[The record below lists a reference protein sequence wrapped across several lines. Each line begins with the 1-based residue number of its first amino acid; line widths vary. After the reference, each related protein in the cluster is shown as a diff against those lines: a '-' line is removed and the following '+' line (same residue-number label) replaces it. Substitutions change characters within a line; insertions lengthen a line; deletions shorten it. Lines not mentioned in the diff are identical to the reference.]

1 MKLNGSVGQE
11 DGDDVDDC
19 VSAAFVTQHDQSS
32 IVKVSS
38 SFATISYDAGKLVL
52 AYIQDHWKVILF
64 GQFLSFLLACAGA
77 TQATLHFECS
87 LSAPAFTNGLFYAVL
102 TFNLIPLYL
111 KGKALRASKND
122 SSHSEEEGQ
131 MDDAPQPNW
140 FLGVIPLQ
148 GPYWGFALV
157 GFLDVQ
163 ANYLTVLS
171 YRYTTLSSV
180 SLFDS
185 LAIPAAMLLS
195 RVLLAR
201 RHTKI
206 HFFGVFCCMIGIM
219 YNAFADYES
228 DEAGAGDTQVDV
240 NDEYPHKMRGD
251 MVAII
256 GGILY
261 GASDVFAE
269 LSVRN
274 FGGPTEFLGMLGFF
288 ATIVSFLQSA
298 LLERNEVASFFSGV
312 SENSGKVCSQDTGFL
327 LVVAFVFINSLSYTL
342 TTWFLL
348 YSEATFLNLSL
359 LTGDLWSVVFM
370 VFAEGI
376 IPPPLFWAALTFIIS
391 GVLIYEMGPS
401 THPDGTNEYE
411 TAETSEH
418 NASKSPIRA
427 SEIEML

>member
-1 MKLNGSVGQE
+1 MKLNGSE
-11 DGDDVDDC
+11 IHENGDDIDD
-19 VSAAFVTQHDQSS
+19 SASAFVTNHDASA
-32 IVKVSS
+32 VVSVAS
-38 SFATISYDAGKLVL
+38 NFATVTYDT
-52 AYIQDHWKVILF
+52 IQVVRTYVKEHWKVILY

-102 TFNLIPLYL
+102 SLHLIPLYL
-111 KGKALRASKND
+111 KGKKLRESKDD
-122 SSHSEEEGQ
+122 SGHAK
-131 MDDAPQPNW
+131 DTPTDAATHQPNW
-140 FLGVIPLQ
+140 FMGVIPLQ

-185 LAIPAAMLLS
+185 LAIPAAMFLS
-195 RVLLAR
+195 RILLAR
-201 RHTKI
+201 RHSKI
-206 HFFGVFCCMIGIM
+206 HFIGVICCMVGVL

-228 DEAGAGDTQVDV
+228 DVGAEDVDV
-240 NDEYPHKMRGD
+240 TEVYPHKLTGD
-251 MVAII
+251 IVAVI

-274 FGGPTEFLGMLGFF
+274 FGGPTEFLGMMGFF
-288 ATIVSFLQSA
+288 ATIVSIVQA
-298 LLERNEVASFFSGV
+298 AILERHEMASFFSGV
-312 SENSGKVCSQDTGFL
+312 SDSNGKVCTKDTGFL
-327 LVVAFVFINSLSYTL
+327 LVLAFVFINSLSYTL

-348 YSEATFLNLSL
+348 FSEATFLNLSL

-376 IPPPLFWAALTFIIS
+376 IPPPLFWAALTFIVS

-401 THPDGTNEYE
+401 THSDPTDQYE
-411 TAETSEH
+411 VADRDAT
-418 NASKSPIRA
+418 KSPDSV

>member
-1 MKLNGSVGQE
+1 MKSNGIKAHE
-11 DGDDVDDC
+11 NGDDCEDS
-19 VSAAFVTQHDQSS
+19 VSAAFVSQHDQSS
-32 IVKVSS
+32 VVQVSS
-38 SFATISYDAGKLVL
+38 NFATVSYDAGKAIL
-52 AYIQDHWKVILF
+52 AYIKDHWNVILF

-77 TQATLHFECS
+77 AQATLHFECS

-102 TFNLIPLYL
+102 TFNLIPLYI
-111 KGKALRASKND
+111 KGKSLKQSKDNSD
-122 SSHSEEEGQ
+122 HSKDEVLTTGMQ
-131 MDDAPQPNW
+131 YQPNW
-140 FLGVIPLQ
+140 FLGVIPLH

-206 HFFGVFCCMIGIM
+206 HFFGVFCCMIGVM

-228 DEAGAGDTQVDV
+228 DVSDTKVDV
-240 NDEYPHKMRGD
+240 TEEYPHKLRGD
-251 MVAII
+251 VVAII

-269 LSVRN
+269 MSVRN

-288 ATIVSFLQSA
+288 ATIVSFVQAA
-298 LLERNEVASFFSGV
+298 LLERNEIASFFSGV
-312 SENSGKVCSQDTGFL
+312 SSDSGKVCTEGTGFL

-401 THPDGTNEYE
+401 THPDGANEYQTTQTTE
-411 TAETSEH
+411 Q
-418 NASKSPIRA
+418 NVSKSPDRV